1 MLTNYGHIK
10 FSQYPHARSLV
21 DMFGCLRPNEFI
33 VPLLMVVNMAEFL
46 GVYVAAFA
54 NISLSGR
61 LVTASFI
68 VFYVIV
74 IFSVMHVIA
83 IVVDNKYFKL
93 LTLAW

>member
-1 MLTNYGHIK
+1 
-10 FSQYPHARSLV
+10 
-21 DMFGCLRPNEFI
+21 
-33 VPLLMVVNMAEFL
+33 
-46 GVYVAAFA
+46 VYVAAFA